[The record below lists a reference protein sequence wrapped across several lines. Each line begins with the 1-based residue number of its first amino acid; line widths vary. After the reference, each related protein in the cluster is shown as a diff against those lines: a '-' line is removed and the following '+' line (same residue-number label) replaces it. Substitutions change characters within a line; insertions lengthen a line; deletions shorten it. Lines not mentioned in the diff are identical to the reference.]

1 MNCCFEMPIY
11 DLKNKETGEE
21 RLNELMSIADRD
33 KFLTENPDWEQM
45 VVLPRDQWLLSDRME
60 IHRRAGTEWQDV
72 LKKIK
77 KNNMSKHTNINV

>member
-77 KNNMSKHTNINV
+77 KNNMSRHTNINV